1 LADPTSA
8 ASELMRIVSINEE
21 IKKVAA
27 CAFRIN
33 VVALNAIVLAAQ
45 AGDAALGFGQVSIEL
60 RAFSGNLG
68 TCMAGVSQLTYAS
81 VDAVTSLLKSSRVHD
96 ILRRAADDEG
106 GARNLAPALHRAAGD
121 REECSQYLAEQRDR
135 LAREVAQAS
144 RLSELGQALSR
155 NAKIEAAYGGEF
167 AAPLAHLTDEFSD
180 VIGHVAKSL
189 RLVGTLT
196 QRQPV

>member
-1 LADPTSA
+1 
-8 ASELMRIVSINEE
+8 MRIVNINEE

-33 VVALNAIVLAAQ
+33 IVALNAIVLAAQ
-45 AGDAALGFGQVSIEL
+45 AGEAALGFGQVSIEL
-60 RAFSGNLG
+60 RAFSSSLG
-68 TCMAGVSQLTYAS
+68 ACMADVSQRTYAS
-81 VDAVTSLLKSSRVHD
+81 VGAVTSLLKSSRLHH
-96 ILRRAADDEG
+96 ILRRAADDGDG
-106 GARNLAPALHRAAGD
+106 GRNLAPAVHRAGSD
-121 REECSQYLAEQRDR
+121 LEGCSQHLAAQRER

-155 NAKIEAAYGGEF
+155 NARIEAAYGGEF

-189 RLVGTLT
+189 RLVGELT
-196 QRQPV
+196 ERQPV